1 MDLETRGLIFDRDV
15 INGSALS
22 EFDKKYRL
30 LKPAEIKSS
39 LTVTTSEFQNV
50 LGQTV
55 PCVGCRRSVERL
67 YTTIMANNY
76 ATLDPIRIRNGTLSV
91 CDKYL
96 QSSQL
101 MCTLLYEHDIQLNEL
116 LENQPRNK
124 KNSRCN
130 LHSLESFRPFA
141 RPFSET
147 WYETWECMKKNC
159 REKITVVEAH
169 ELHAT
174 LDEYLKKHKFCQEC
188 RTKVEKAYTL
198 LMNEANPAKEKGYV
212 TAIYNGIKRCLKD
225 KHIHLPI
232 EFDYIDDLIKRA
244 EPEIIGSHSRHRER
258 HAKTM
263 EIAQE
268 EVLTCIG
275 MCIYNR
281 LKKVQ
286 QCVKE
291 EENACQVLAAVAAHT
306 LCRSFDVAVEN
317 KRGVN
322 LESIY
327 NEISRDERTKEQQA
341 KKRKMKKRKRRN
353 DKKHKEE
360 EDQDDSCGTCD
371 PEAVPEK
378 CDCSC
383 DDENCCEDDHH
394 QQHNHNSEDD
404 DDDDK
409 DKIILC
415 DGTVIDAVE
424 YNMAPALNTNK
435 LSMIT
440 ATAKMHTHINDDDDN
455 HDDEEEE
462 EEEEDE
468 ANNDDDAE
476 KNCSRSASVENLE
489 AKMETLSV
497 TSCHSCHNDGEC
509 AQRSIDAGYSSETQ
523 HEILLSSNNNSSRTS
538 SIVSTPEGSEVAC
551 SHFCCNKSIDSETF
565 ITLGQMLVSF

>member
-1 MDLETRGLIFDRDV
+1 MDLNTKGLVFDREPIEGESFED
-15 INGSALS
+15 
-22 EFDKKYRL
+22 FDKKFRL
-30 LKPAEIKSS
+30 LKPVEIKSS
-39 LTVTTSEFQNV
+39 LTVSTSEFQNV

-67 YTTIMANNY
+67 YCTIMANGY
-76 ATLDPIRIRNGTLSV
+76 ATLDPIRIRSGTGLSV

-101 MCTLLYEHDIQLNEL
+101 MCTLLYEHDTQLNKL

-159 REKITVVEAH
+159 REKITVVDAH

-188 RTKVEKAYTL
+188 RTKVEKAYNL
-198 LMNEANPAKEKGYV
+198 LMNETNPTKEKGYV
-212 TAIYNGIKRCLKD
+212 TQIYNGIKRCLKD

-232 EFDYIDDLIKRA
+232 ETDYIEDLIKRA

-281 LKKVQ
+281 LKKIQ

-291 EENACQVLAAVAAHT
+291 EENACQVLAAVSVHA
-306 LCRSFDVAVEN
+306 LCRSFDMAVEN

-322 LESIY
+322 VDLIY
-327 NEISRDERTKEQQA
+327 NEISREERAKENQL
-341 KKRKMKKRKRRN
+341 KKRKMKKRKKRN
-353 DKKHKEE
+353 DNKKQKDDD
-360 EDQDDSCGTCD
+360 DQDSFNCE
-371 PEAVPEK
+371 PEPVPDK
-378 CDCSC
+378 CDCTS
-383 DDENCCEDDHH
+383 DENCHMHQLDDYEQEVH
-394 QQHNHNSEDD
+394 SEDED
-404 DDDDK
+404 SEDEGEK
-409 DKIILC
+409 MILC
-415 DGTVIDAVE
+415 DGTIIDAVDFVS
-424 YNMAPALNTNK
+424 PPLNTSKMSSLTTNHDHD
-435 LSMIT
+435 SMI
-440 ATAKMHTHINDDDDN
+440 NR
-455 HDDEEEE
+455 
-462 EEEEDE
+462 
-468 ANNDDDAE
+468 
-476 KNCSRSASVENLE
+476 SRSASTDNLE
-489 AKMETLSV
+489 VDTASKADAISV
-497 TSCHSCHNDGEC
+497 TSCHSCHDDGEC

-523 HEILLSSNNNSSRTS
+523 HDGLLLSNNNSSRTS
-538 SIVSTPEGSEVAC
+538 SIASSPEGSEVAC
-551 SHFCCNKSIDSETF
+551 SESCCGKSHHLAPESF
-565 ITLGQMLVSF
+565 LTLEQMLVRS

>member
-1 MDLETRGLIFDRDV
+1 MVMDLDGKGLIFDRELVD
-15 INGSALS
+15 GEHFS

-30 LKPAEIKSS
+30 LKPGEIRNS
-39 LTVTTSEFQNV
+39 LTVTTSEFQSV

-55 PCVGCRRSVERL
+55 PCVGCRRSVEKL
-67 YTTIMANNY
+67 YTTIMTNGY
-76 ATLDPIRIRNGTLSV
+76 ATLDPIRIKNGTLSV

-130 LHSLESFRPFA
+130 LHSLESFRPFV

-147 WYETWECMKKNC
+147 WFETWECMKKNC

-198 LMNEANPAKEKGYV
+198 LMSEPNPTKEKGYV
-212 TAIYNGIKRCLKD
+212 SAIFNGIKRCLKD
-225 KHIHLPI
+225 KPHTHIHLPI
-232 EFDYIDDLIKRA
+232 EIDYIDDLIKRA

-281 LKKVQ
+281 LKRVQ

-291 EENACQVLAAVAAHT
+291 EENACQVLAAVAVYS
-306 LCRSFDVAVEN
+306 LCRSFDMAVEK

-322 LESIY
+322 VEFIY
-327 NEISRDERTKEQQA
+327 NEISRDERNKEQQS
-341 KKRKMKKRKRRN
+341 KKRKLKKRKRRN
-353 DKKHKEE
+353 EKKNKEDA
-360 EDQDDSCGTCD
+360 DQESFVNCD
-371 PEAVPEK
+371 PDTAK
-378 CDCSC
+378 CDCSSDDNC
-383 DDENCCEDDHH
+383 DEDEQTH
-394 QQHNHNSEDD
+394 SDD
-404 DDDDK
+404 DDNK
-409 DKIILC
+409 MILC
-415 DGTVIDAVE
+415 DGTIIDVDI
-424 YNMAPALNTNK
+424 NFNISPLMNTNK
-435 LSMIT
+435 LSMLTTNTIL
-440 ATAKMHTHINDDDDN
+440 HDDDD
-455 HDDEEEE
+455 DEEEDEEEE
-462 EEEEDE
+462 EEEEEDDE
-468 ANNDDDAE
+468 DEDE
-476 KNCSRSASVENLE
+476 EEQVKNCSSSASVENLDT
-489 AKMETLSV
+489 KMDTLSV
-497 TSCHSCHNDGEC
+497 VSCHSCQHDDGGEC

-523 HEILLSSNNNSSRTS
+523 HEVLLSNNNSSRTS

-551 SHFCCNKSIDSETF
+551 SHLCCNKEKDTEAF
-565 ITLGQMLVSF
+565 LTLEQMLVSSFYC

>member
-1 MDLETRGLIFDRDV
+1 MVMDLSSKGLVFDRDPV
-15 INGSALS
+15 DG
-22 EFDKKYRL
+22 ETFEDFHKKFKL
-30 LKPAEIKSS
+30 LKPIELKSS
-39 LTVTTSEFQNV
+39 LSVTKTEFQNV
-50 LGQTV
+50 LSQMV

-67 YTTIMANNY
+67 YSTIMINNY
-76 ATLDPIRIRNGTLSV
+76 ATLDPIKIRNGVLSV
-91 CDKYL
+91 CDKHL
-96 QSSQL
+96 QSSQS
-101 MCTLLYEHDIQLNEL
+101 MCTLLHDHDTQLNVL

-130 LHSLESFRPFA
+130 LHSLESFRT

-147 WYETWECMKKNC
+147 WYETWECMKQNC
-159 REKITVVEAH
+159 RDKITVVDAH

-225 KHIHLPI
+225 KHIHLPTKV
-232 EFDYIDDLIKRA
+232 DYIDDLIKRA

-281 LKKVQ
+281 LKRVQ

-291 EENACQVLAAVAAHT
+291 EENACQVLAAVAVHA
-306 LCRSFDVAVEN
+306 LCRSFDMAVEN

-322 LESIY
+322 LELIY
-327 NEISRDERTKEQQA
+327 DEISREDRMKEEQQ
-341 KKRKMKKRKRRN
+341 KKRKMKKRKKRSE
-353 DKKHKEE
+353 KKQKDDD
-360 EDQDDSCGTCD
+360 DQDSYNCE
-371 PEAVPEK
+371 PEPVPE
-378 CDCSC
+378 CDCS
-383 DDENCCEDDHH
+383 DHDHH
-394 QQHNHNSEDD
+394 VHSEDEENLHSDDD

-409 DKIILC
+409 IVLC
-415 DGTVIDAVE
+415 DGTIIDAGLVPSS
-424 YNMAPALNTNK
+424 NA
-435 LSMIT
+435 
-440 ATAKMHTHINDDDDN
+440 AKVIKVMSPVKVVHHSSN
-455 HDDEEEE
+455 HDHSSE
-462 EEEEDE
+462 
-468 ANNDDDAE
+468 
-476 KNCSRSASVENLE
+476 RSISVENLKADE
-489 AKMETLSV
+489 MSI
-497 TSCHSCHNDGEC
+497 TSCQSCHDGENC

-523 HEILLSSNNNSSRTS
+523 HDGLLSNNNSSRTS

-551 SHFCCNKSIDSETF
+551 SDICCKGIETGIGQESF
-565 ITLGQMLVSF
+565 LTLEQMLVSVMSKLEWL